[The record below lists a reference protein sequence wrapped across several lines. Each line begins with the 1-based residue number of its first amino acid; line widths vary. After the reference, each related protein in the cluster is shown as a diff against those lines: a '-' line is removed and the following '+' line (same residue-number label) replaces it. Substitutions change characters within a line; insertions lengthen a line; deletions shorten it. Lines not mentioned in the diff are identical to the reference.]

1 MAQWRDTLIS
11 LKVLLTAIGAPGAV
25 NIIQALRSNGERLI
39 WLIGTDINPL
49 PSGKAFVDSFHV
61 IPRGSSEG
69 FVQAMTELCFREK
82 PDVLIPLSTE
92 ELLPLARNKDLIES
106 QTKTKVCIGSKESI
120 EIANDKMS
128 LFEFLSKHEVPVPD
142 FIPFDSPLGFQN
154 ACAILGQ
161 PFCIKPAFAH
171 GSRGMRIIENQSD
184 TTEMFLNSKPEN
196 ASISFAEAFR
206 LIRGVS
212 NLPSMLAMEYLPGRE
227 YSVDMLCEK
236 GTARIVVVRLREEI
250 RSGISLRSVVVKNGH
265 VERIARQVCEALEFD
280 GPMGIQ
286 LKEDKEGKPKV
297 IEVNPRLHGSCVL
310 SVAAGANIPYLAVK
324 QTLGEHFENPSVK
337 IGTRLVRYWGASIY
351 DSNGLPCAF

>member
-1 MAQWRDTLIS
+1 MKLV
-11 LKVLLTAIGAPGAV
+11 KVLLTAIGAPGAV
-25 NIIQALRSNGERLI
+25 NIIRALKFNGEREIEIVGL
-39 WLIGTDINPL
+39 DIQSK
-49 PSGKAFVDSFHV
+49 PSGGPFVDSFNV
-61 IPRGSSEG
+61 APKGSAKMYPE
-69 FVQAMTELCFREK
+69 VMAELCHVYK
-82 PDVLIPLSTE
+82 SDVLIPLSTE
-92 ELLPLARNKDLIES
+92 ELLPLARNKRAIEQS
-106 QTKTKVCIGSKESI
+106 TSTKVCIGSEKSI
-120 EIANDKMS
+120 EIANDKKS
-128 LFEFLSKHEVPVPD
+128 LFEFLSKREVPVPD

-184 TTEMFLNSKPEN
+184 TTEMFLKLKPEN

-227 YSVDMLCEK
+227 YSVDMLCEN

-250 RSGISLRSVVVKNGH
+250 RSGISFRSVVVENKQ
-265 VERIARQVCEALEFD
+265 VEEIARLVCSVLDFD

-351 DSNGLPCAF
+351 DFNGLPRTL

>member
-1 MAQWRDTLIS
+1 MKPVKI
-11 LKVLLTAIGAPGAV
+11 LLTAIGAPGAV

-69 FVQAMTELCFREK
+69 FVQAISEVCSKEK
-82 PDVLIPLSTE
+82 PDVLIPLATE

-106 QTKTKVCIGSKESI
+106 QTGTKVCIGSKESI
-120 EIANDKMS
+120 EIANDKRS
-128 LFEFLSKHEVPVPD
+128 LFEFLSNKVPVPD

-196 ASISFAEAFR
+196 ASISFAETFR

-227 YSVDMLCEK
+227 YSVDMLCEN

-250 RSGISLRSVVVKNGH
+250 RSGISFRSVVVEGK
-265 VERIARQVCEALEFD
+265 EIETIARQVCEALEFD
-280 GPMGIQ
+280 GPMGLQ

-310 SVAAGANIPYLAVK
+310 SVAAGANIPYLAIK
-324 QTLGEHFENPSVK
+324 QCLGESFETPTIR

-351 DSNGLPCAF
+351 DFNGFPRAF